1 MHGDGAGAVLLT
13 DEQIAAAL
21 GRLPGWQQTNGA
33 LRRIYEFA
41 DFREA
46 MKFVHRVE
54 DLAAAAGHHPRIDV
68 CRHRVTLTVTTDEEG
83 GLTQRDI
90 DLIRRIDG

>member
-1 MHGDGAGAVLLT
+1 MARGGLLK
-13 DEQIAAAL
+13 DEEIAAAL

-46 MKFVHRVE
+46 MKFVHRVS
-54 DLAAAAGHHPRIDV
+54 DLSEAMGHLPRIEV
-68 CRHRVTLTVTTDEEG
+68 KLHRVTLTVTTDEEG
-83 GLTQRDI
+83 GVTQRDI

>member
-1 MHGDGAGAVLLT
+1 MARGGLLR
-13 DEQIAAAL
+13 DEEVAAAL

-33 LRRIYEFA
+33 VRRIYEFA

-46 MKFVHRVE
+46 MKFVRRVADVAE
-54 DLAAAAGHHPRIDV
+54 AAAHLPRIEV
-68 CRHRVTLTVTTDEEG
+68 KGHRVTLTVTTDEAG

>member
-1 MHGDGAGAVLLT
+1 MARGDLLR
-13 DEQIAAAL
+13 DEEIAAAL

-33 LRRIYEFA
+33 LRMVYEFA

-46 MKFVHRVE
+46 MKFVHRVADVAE
-54 DLAAAAGHHPRIDV
+54 ALGHRPRFEV
-68 CRHRVTLTVTTDEEG
+68 GGHRVTLTVTTAEEG

-90 DLIRRIDG
+90 DLIQRIDG

>member
-1 MHGDGAGAVLLT
+1 MARGDLLR
-13 DEQIAAAL
+13 DEEIAAAL

-33 LRRIYEFA
+33 LRRIYEFP

-46 MKFVHRVE
+46 MKFVHRVS
-54 DLAAAAGHHPRIDV
+54 DLAEARGHHPRIEV
-68 CRHRVTLTVTTDEEG
+68 RLHRVTLTVTTDEEG

-90 DLIRRIDG
+90 DLIRGIDG

>member
-1 MHGDGAGAVLLT
+1 MATGDLLR
-13 DEQIAAAL
+13 DEEIAAAL
-21 GRLPGWQQTNGA
+21 GRQPGWQQTNGA
-33 LRRIYEFA
+33 LRRIYEFS

-46 MKFVHRVE
+46 MKFVHRVA
-54 DLAAAAGHHPRIDV
+54 DLAEAEGHHPRLEIR
-68 CRHRVTLTVTTDEEG
+68 RHRVTVTVTTDEEG